1 MHSYVFI
8 KTPKC
13 GSETIKN
20 ILLESKMWKQEEIL
34 DVGFQ
39 KVLDVK
45 ERRYNLYINHIL
57 YNDQY
62 IKHMNN
68 IMINK
73 IIYISCIREPLDR
86 AISHYYYSNR
96 YKTKYNFNEF
106 YDLFGNTDNE
116 GYGSNDKINN
126 CMSFYMGIT
135 DSSQLEEEC
144 LKNKYGLIV
153 CLDNNFIIKL
163 CKYFDIKIVNNKSN
177 VNYNKPKIIVDP
189 KIKEKF
195 IENNKL
201 DYMLYEI
208 VNKIY

>member
-1 MHSYVFI
+1 MNSYVLI

-13 GSETIKN
+13 GSETIRN
-20 ILLESKMWKQEEIL
+20 ILIESKKWKQEEIL

-39 KVLDVK
+39 EIFNFK
-45 ERRYNLYINHIL
+45 EKKYNLYINHIL

-62 IKHMNN
+62 VKHINN
-68 IMINK
+68 IMINN
-73 IIYISCIREPLDR
+73 IIYFSCVRHPLDR
-86 AISHYYYSNR
+86 AISHYYYSNH
-96 YKTKYNFNEF
+96 YKSKYDFNEF
-106 YDLFGNTDNE
+106 YDLFGNTE
-116 GYGSNDKINN
+116 HKGYGSNDKINN

-135 DSSQLEEEC
+135 DSSQINEEY

-153 CLDNNFIIKL
+153 SLDNDFINKI
-163 CKYFDIKIVNNKSN
+163 CKYFDIKYVNKHSNKT
-177 VNYNKPKIIVDP
+177 NKPDLIVDP